1 MIGAKS
7 TCLPWYSG
15 LDWVQISFMAST
27 RSRITAMRCLK
38 SVPWLRISSAFQPA
52 PMPNRKRPFETRS
65 RVATLFAVWSGS
77 RCTTRQMPVA
87 TFSVVVTAAA
97 AASATKGS

>member
-1 MIGAKS
+1 
-7 TCLPWYSG
+7 
-15 LDWVQISFMAST
+15 
-27 RSRITAMRCLK
+27 MRVLK

-65 RVATLFAVWSGS
+65 SVATLLASWIGS

-87 TFSVVVTAAA
+87 SLSVVVTAAA
-97 AASATKGS
+97 AASATNGSITS